1 MKIVSDQDIKF
12 LLKEPHAD
20 RPTLISLFYRYDN
33 ARFVYSTSL
42 TVEPYQW
49 DSVNQRAY
57 VNQQG
62 RNVRETYQT
71 INAGIDRHRAAFK
84 TILTRLHL
92 ANVPFDN
99 ETLKQHLNAEMGRV
113 KKPKPVAVVEVDR
126 EPFTAFIERFVGL
139 AEQGKRLNAKNAR
152 YSRYTLASYRV
163 LKGLLNEYHTATGN
177 PIDYDAYSLTFYNSF
192 KIWLTN
198 RGLSLNYVGC
208 LLKNLKI
215 LLKLAHA
222 DGLHTNTIFQ
232 HRDFKKFSE
241 DVDSVYLSDDELTTI
256 FTLNLTQ
263 TPGLDRAR
271 DLFLIGCYT
280 GLRFSDFSELR
291 PENITHNGRTLT
303 CRTQKTAERV
313 VIPLNSKVRAILDK
327 YDGVPPKP
335 ISNQRLNEHLKELG
349 KKAGLTERIEIT
361 RTEGGS
367 RKTRYVEKWELVGTH
382 TARRSFATNAY
393 LAKVDP
399 VQIMKITGHRSEK
412 MLLRYI
418 KVSSEQNAML
428 LLDHAHFQ

>member
-1 MKIVSDQDIKF
+1 MRTISDSDVKF
-12 LLKEPHAD
+12 LLKDPRAE
-20 RPTLISLFYRYDN
+20 RSTLIYLVYRFDSG
-33 ARFVYSTSL
+33 RFKYSTEQKI
-42 TVEPYQW
+42 EPYQW
-49 DSVNQRAY
+49 DAANQRAY
-57 VNQQG
+57 VNQKS
-62 RNVRETYQT
+62 RADRETHQT
-71 INAGIDRHRAAFK
+71 INAHIDRHRAAFK
-84 TILTRLHL
+84 SILTRLQL
-92 ANVPFDN
+92 ANVPLDN
-99 ETLKQHLNAEMGRV
+99 DTLKQHLNAEMGRV
-113 KKPKPVAVVEVDR
+113 KKVKPEPVVEVDR
-126 EPFTAFIERFVGL
+126 EPFTAFIERFVSL
-139 AEQGKRLNAKNAR
+139 AEDGKRLNAKNAR

-163 LKGLLNEYHTATGN
+163 LKGLLIEYQIATN
-177 PIDYDAYSLTFYNSF
+177 HPIDYDAFSLTFYNSF

-215 LLKLAHA
+215 LLKQAHA
-222 DGLHTNTIFQ
+222 DGLHTNTVFQ

-256 FTLNLTQ
+256 NALSLTQ

-313 VIPLNSKVRAILDK
+313 VIPLNSKVRAILEK
-327 YDGVPPKP
+327 YDGVPPQP

-349 KKAGLTERIEIT
+349 KKAGLTERVEIT

-367 RKTRYVEKWELVGTH
+367 RKTRYVQKWELIGTH